1 MAVSWR
7 SWTAN
12 EGAKHIVLW
21 LSANTV
27 LFWKTFTLYCYGP
40 QYYYLYKM
48 LGLGLC
54 LSRASAAV
62 LNLNCCL
69 VLLPMCRAVLA
80 ILRGSQ
86 KVNPWGVRRRA
97 PKCVGTFVKTI
108 FLCVCIP
115 VVHVSAHLANVYSFS
130 LLYSE
135 EFPSLNIARHKGEV
149 SWCVCFAVP
158 GVTGVLLVFI
168 LFLMF
173 TASSHGIRVCS
184 YEIFWYTHN
193 LFVVFYMVLLV
204 HVAGGAL
211 KYQTNVE
218 DHPPGCLGSNWTGGS
233 DNVCRAEPHF
243 QAHFPQTW
251 LWVSGP
257 LCLYCAERLYRY
269 VRSCGRVTVESV
281 VKHPCGVV
289 EVRMLKSGFTARPG
303 QYIVL
308 NCPSVSSFEC
318 HPFTLTTCPTGTE
331 ATFGIH
337 MRVLGDWTERFV
349 ELLLS
354 EDSAETE
361 TLPVVQRRT
370 YPKFYVDG
378 PFGSSSED
386 VFNYEVSL
394 CVAGGIGVT
403 PFAGVL
409 RALMGDWQHYKLRRL
424 YFVWVCRE
432 LGSFYWFA
440 DLLCGLHQ
448 KLWQENRP
456 DYLNIQLYLS
466 KTEALQVCVGRQ
478 YQALSARLQVGRPR
492 WPELLDDI
500 GKSNKDKR
508 VGVFCCGP
516 KGISKA
522 LHQLCNSGRSCG
534 TTFEYNKESFG

>member
-1 MAVSWR
+1 RELLTRDAYQHGTISPLHLADWEGEGSGGDIIADVD
-7 SWTAN
+7 WTMRGVTAPVLRMGTYPAAKVN
-12 EGAKHIVLW
+12 SVQRCEGA
-21 LSANTV
+21 
-27 LFWKTFTLYCYGP
+27 
-40 QYYYLYKM
+40 
-48 LGLGLC
+48 
-54 LSRASAAV
+54 SRA
-62 LNLNCCL
+62 
-69 VLLPMCRAVLA
+69 
-80 ILRGSQ
+80 
-86 KVNPWGVRRRA
+86 KVRRH
-97 PKCVGTFVKTI
+97 
-108 FLCVCIP
+108 LL
-115 VVHVSAHLANVYSFS
+115 VHVSAHLANVYSFS

-135 EFPSLNIARHKGEV
+135 EFPSLNIARHKGE
-149 SWCVCFAVP
+149 WCVCFAVP

-173 TASSHGIRVCS
+173 TASVCS

-354 EDSAETE
+354 EDSTGTE

-370 YPKFYVDG
+370 YPKPGVGGLGVGIPPPPLTGSSLTPRPRFYVDG

-448 KLWQENRP
+448 KLHKSE
-456 DYLNIQLYLS
+456 DKLNLLFFVMFQNLA
-466 KTEALQVCVGRQ
+466 ERQ

-500 GKSNKDKR
+500 GNKR